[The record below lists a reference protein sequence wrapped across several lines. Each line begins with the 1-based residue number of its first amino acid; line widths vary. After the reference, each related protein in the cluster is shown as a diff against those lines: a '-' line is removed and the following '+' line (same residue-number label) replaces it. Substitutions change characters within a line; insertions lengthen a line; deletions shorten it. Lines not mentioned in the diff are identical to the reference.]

1 MNGIFRFIGIRNDRS
16 LGWST
21 MLLLIALCA
30 ACSGSLPRVKV
41 DTLGINVATQANLN
55 TPIAVDVVMARNA
68 QLFDTLLGLPAAKWF
83 NERDQLQRDYPKD
96 LSVQTYELVPGQQLP
111 DQPFPFGG
119 QRAAGVLVFVLNLVI
134 SWLVG
139 EQASGDPWDAWTLE
153 WLTSSPPPAY
163 NFADVPTV
171 QSRRPL

>member
-1 MNGIFRFIGIRNDRS
+1 VNGIFRFIGIRNDRS

-119 QRAAGVLVFVLNLVI
+119 QRAAGVLVFAGYQTPGAHRIRIDGGPQKALLLLGDQDLRLV
-134 SWLVG
+134 
-139 EQASGDPWDAWTLE
+139 
-153 WLTSSPPPAY
+153 
-163 NFADVPTV
+163 
-171 QSRRPL
+171 SR

>member
-119 QRAAGVLVFVLNLVI
+119 QRAAGVLVFAGYQTPGAHRIRIDGGPQKALLLLGDQDLRLV
-134 SWLVG
+134 
-139 EQASGDPWDAWTLE
+139 
-153 WLTSSPPPAY
+153 
-163 NFADVPTV
+163 
-171 QSRRPL
+171 SR

>member
-1 MNGIFRFIGIRNDRS
+1 VNSIFRFIGIRNVRG
-16 LGWST
+16 LGWSM

-119 QRAAGVLVFVLNLVI
+119 QRAAGVLVFAGYQTPGAHRIRIDGGPQKALLLLGDQDLRLV
-134 SWLVG
+134 
-139 EQASGDPWDAWTLE
+139 
-153 WLTSSPPPAY
+153 
-163 NFADVPTV
+163 
-171 QSRRPL
+171 SR

>member
-1 MNGIFRFIGIRNDRS
+1 MNSVLRSVGIRNDRR

-21 MLLLIALCA
+21 MLLLTALCA

-119 QRAAGVLVFVLNLVI
+119 QRAAGVLVFADYQTPGAHRIRIDGGPAKALLLLGDQDLRLV
-134 SWLVG
+134 
-139 EQASGDPWDAWTLE
+139 
-153 WLTSSPPPAY
+153 
-163 NFADVPTV
+163 
-171 QSRRPL
+171 SR

>member
-1 MNGIFRFIGIRNDRS
+1 VNGIFRFIGIRNDRR
-16 LGWST
+16 LGCST

-119 QRAAGVLVFVLNLVI
+119 QRAAGVLVFAGYQTPGAHRIRIDGGPQKALLLLGDQDLRLV
-134 SWLVG
+134 
-139 EQASGDPWDAWTLE
+139 
-153 WLTSSPPPAY
+153 
-163 NFADVPTV
+163 
-171 QSRRPL
+171 SR

>member
-1 MNGIFRFIGIRNDRS
+1 VISALR
-16 LGWST
+16 LGGTRTNRACGCW
-21 MLLLIALCA
+21 LVALFTVLCVA
-30 ACSGSLPRVKV
+30 ACSASLPRVKI

-119 QRAAGVLVFVLNLVI
+119 QRAAGVLVFAGYQTPGAHRIRIDGGPQKALLLLGDQDLRLV
-134 SWLVG
+134 
-139 EQASGDPWDAWTLE
+139 
-153 WLTSSPPPAY
+153 
-163 NFADVPTV
+163 
-171 QSRRPL
+171 SR

>member
-1 MNGIFRFIGIRNDRS
+1 MSGIFRFIGIRNDRS

-119 QRAAGVLVFVLNLVI
+119 QRAAGVLVFAGYQTPGAHRIRIDGGPQKALLLLGDQDLRLV
-134 SWLVG
+134 
-139 EQASGDPWDAWTLE
+139 
-153 WLTSSPPPAY
+153 
-163 NFADVPTV
+163 
-171 QSRRPL
+171 SR

>member
-1 MNGIFRFIGIRNDRS
+1 VSGIFRFIGIRNDRS

-119 QRAAGVLVFVLNLVI
+119 QRAAGVLVFAGYQTPGAHRIRIDGGPQKALLLLGDQDLRLV
-134 SWLVG
+134 
-139 EQASGDPWDAWTLE
+139 
-153 WLTSSPPPAY
+153 
-163 NFADVPTV
+163 
-171 QSRRPL
+171 SR